1 MPSSVELSVQAG
13 LEHFDAAQW
22 DALAGPQPFVR
33 HAFLRALHDTGCA
46 SPGTGWT
53 PCFLALRRA
62 GLLAGA
68 VPLYA
73 KSHSRGEYVFDYAWA
88 DAYARNGLPYYPKL
102 LSAVPFTPV
111 GGARLLAHACRPA
124 AAGAWPDP
132 AGPAVR
138 GIVAACPVPE
148 R

>member
-1 MPSSVELSVQAG
+1 M
-13 LEHFDAAQW
+13 AAPW
-22 DALAGPQPFVR
+22 AWPPVSTSTIWMRRCAR
-33 HAFLRALHDTGCA
+33 HWLRALHDTGCA

-88 DAYARNGLPYYPKL
+88 DAYARNGLP
-102 LSAVPFTPV
+102 
-111 GGARLLAHACRPA
+111 
-124 AAGAWPDP
+124 
-132 AGPAVR
+132 
-138 GIVAACPVPE
+138 
-148 R
+148 